1 MTFYTECSSGDDK
14 IQHISFDDDLYELRH
29 IQIKYEAKVITVWFC
44 CRSIVMPVAA
54 AFDPEIV
61 LVSAGF
67 DATSGHAP
75 ALGGYNVSAA
85 CKYSVALG

>member
-1 MTFYTECSSGDDK
+1 
-14 IQHISFDDDLYELRH
+14 
-29 IQIKYEAKVITVWFC
+29 
-44 CRSIVMPVAA
+44 MPIAA

-75 ALGGYNVSAA
+75 ALGGYCVSAA
-85 CKYSVALG
+85 CKYYKHHVSE